1 MAINGIEIEVGQ
13 KWRTR
18 DGRTAEVRHDDGHH
32 DFPLDIVCGEE
43 QWSVGRNGYEFGDIE
58 YPDSRAVDN
67 PDRGDLIELVE
78 HADGFKPWAG
88 GEQPEETH
96 GKLVEVR
103 LTCGGWKQETGP
115 ADSFMWNH
123 CGNADIMAY
132 KVVGEVVR
140 SVGEFA
146 SAASYSDHMGTS
158 EVTQPAPDPL
168 HVDLIEPPQDA
179 LDVQVG
185 GDHYRSLAIQP
196 VEYIHANKIGY
207 FEGNV
212 IKYVTRWRAKNGVAD
227 LEKAKHYIDLL
238 IELEGGVK

>member
-78 HADGFKPWAG
+78 HADGCKPWAG
-88 GEQPEETH
+88 SGQPGETR
-96 GKLVEVR
+96 GKLVAYR
-103 LTCGGWKQETGP
+103 LRSGAHGLKEF
-115 ADSFMWNH
+115 ADALDWEKEDAPH
-123 CGNADIMAY
+123 DILAY
-132 KVVGEVVR
+132 KVVGEV
-140 SVGEFA
+140 
-146 SAASYSDHMGTS
+146 
-158 EVTQPAPDPL
+158 TQSAPDPL

-185 GDHYRSLAIQP
+185 GDHYKSLAIQP

-238 IELEGGVK
+238 IELEGGAK

>member
-18 DGRTAEVRHDDGHH
+18 SGEVAELLIFDATDEYQPWRSSQGWHFADGAFNVRNMPEH
-32 DFPLDIVCGEE
+32 
-43 QWSVGRNGYEFGDIE
+43 
-58 YPDSRAVDN
+58 
-67 PDRGDLIELVE
+67 DLIELVE
-78 HADGFKPWAG
+78 HADGFKPWTG
-88 GEQPEETH
+88 GEQPEETR

-103 LTCGGWKQETGP
+103 LTCGGGRQETGP
-115 ADSFMWNH
+115 ADSYMWNH

-146 SAASYSDHMGTS
+146 SAASYSDHIGTS
-158 EVTQPAPDPL
+158 EVTQPAPEPL
-168 HVDLIEPPQDA
+168 RVEPIEPPQDA

-185 GDHYRSLAIQP
+185 GDHYKSLAIQP

-238 IELEGGVK
+238 IELEGGAK

>member
-18 DGRTAEVRHDDGHH
+18 GGTTAGILRFDHEDANQPWRSSEGWHRADGTFNVLSMPEH
-32 DFPLDIVCGEE
+32 
-43 QWSVGRNGYEFGDIE
+43 
-58 YPDSRAVDN
+58 
-67 PDRGDLIELVE
+67 DLIELVE
-78 HADGFKPWAG
+78 HADGCKPWAG
-88 GEQPEETH
+88 SGQPGETR
-96 GKLVEVR
+96 GKLVAYR
-103 LTCGGWKQETGP
+103 LRSGAHGLKEF
-115 ADSFMWNH
+115 ADALDWEKEDAPH
-123 CGNADIMAY
+123 DILAY
-132 KVVGEVVR
+132 KVVGEV
-140 SVGEFA
+140 
-146 SAASYSDHMGTS
+146 
-158 EVTQPAPDPL
+158 TQSAPDPL

-185 GDHYRSLAIQP
+185 GDHYKSLAIQP

-238 IELEGGVK
+238 IELEGGAK